1 MDTSGPT
8 WSNEVIPST
17 YSAGGTVSVE
27 IRFIDSG
34 GISRV
39 TAFFG
44 PRANNITI
52 GFSASSPLS
61 LASGTNKN
69 GIWRGNLQIP
79 AGTTGSQYVGFEA
92 LDESGNSSRPAYLI
106 QAGTPLPTISL
117 SKGTSSISNVFVLT
131 VLNGKGPFI
140 YEWNIVRPGGDLTR
154 YLSSTS
160 QSSST
165 ISLDTALTALE
176 GRPTFKEPTS
186 GLNGP
191 YDNSLSIYV
200 NFIDKGSI
208 GEGNGWWVKESNRL
222 TIGP

>member
-1 MDTSGPT
+1 M
-8 WSNEVIPST
+8 
-17 YSAGGTVSVE
+17 SVE

-34 GISRV
+34 GVSRV

-44 PRANNITI
+44 PRANNLTI

-61 LASGTNKN
+61 LTSGTNKN

-79 AGTTGSQYVGFEA
+79 VGTTGSQYVGFEA

-117 SKGTSSISNVFVLT
+117 SKGTSSISNVFSLT

-160 QSSST
+160 QTSSS

-186 GLNGP
+186 GFNGP

-200 NFIDKGSI
+200 NFVDKGSI